1 MTIAE
6 LTGAQF
12 KGPVMLPTRKKIY
25 CVLRSPHV
33 DKDAREHFEVR
44 THHRC
49 VCARVGGGA
58 RTAGFWGGCCWQ
70 RQAAQARMGL
80 SSMQKQ
86 QQARA
91 AAAQLEEGRAGGWQP
106 QGVGMCV
113 AAWQRGVARA
123 GVPAASTAASVVG
136 TGMLQGQ
143 FRTGGLKPQPHLCH
157 PPLTSAHA
165 HMLPACTPRTPTRRL
180 VDFKKLSAQTVEA
193 LMQWVP
199 PPGVEMEVGA
209 ARICTHTHFPL
220 AAGKRAG
227 HPVMRAHSSAMLA
240 VAVGH
245 AELSS
250 AGALLRTAQPQ
261 ANRSCTQPSHHAM
274 VERTLA
280 CSISTG
286 RCCMSDGTTNKKS
299 ACRAL
304 PQPAQTAA
312 TEHCSARLVR
322 SMYAPPACSVVQ
334 QALLASAWQRPRTV
348 PCPLVEHTRASLLS
362 SGAQRP
368 PIGPPSLQLVRL
380 PPRTRRAPSAPT
392 TLVATRRG
400 GCRSGSRPRRW
411 HERCDTCL
419 FRGGRGWWVGDGGV
433 ITQF

>member
-80 SSMQKQ
+80 SSMQQQ

-143 FRTGGLKPQPHLCH
+143 FRTGGLKPQPHPCH

-209 ARICTHTHFPL
+209 ARICTHTHVRSLLGSALGTQSCVLIPL
-220 AAGKRAG
+220 QCWQWQWVTLSC
-227 HPVMRAHSSAMLA
+227 PVPGPCCAQPSPK
-240 VAVGH
+240 
-245 AELSS
+245 
-250 AGALLRTAQPQ
+250 RTA
-261 ANRSCTQPSHHAM
+261 AARSRPIM
-274 VERTLA
+274 
-280 CSISTG
+280 
-286 RCCMSDGTTNKKS
+286 
-299 ACRAL
+299 
-304 PQPAQTAA
+304 PWW
-312 TEHCSARLVR
+312 SARWH
-322 SMYAPPACSVVQ
+322 A
-334 QALLASAWQRPRTV
+334 ASAQ
-348 PCPLVEHTRASLLS
+348 A
-362 SGAQRP
+362 A
-368 PIGPPSLQLVRL
+368 
-380 PPRTRRAPSAPT
+380 AA
-392 TLVATRRG
+392 
-400 GCRSGSRPRRW
+400 
-411 HERCDTCL
+411 
-419 FRGGRGWWVGDGGV
+419 
-433 ITQF
+433 